1 MEIKQESRGG
11 WCVVA
16 VTGRADATTADALE
30 AALVSA
36 VQANAKVAVDFS
48 GLDYISSAGLRSI
61 LQGARAAQESKAEFM
76 VCSPK
81 PNTKTVLDV
90 SGMQHV
96 VRIEANLPC

>member
-11 WCVVA
+11 WCIVA

-76 VCSPK
+76 VCAPK